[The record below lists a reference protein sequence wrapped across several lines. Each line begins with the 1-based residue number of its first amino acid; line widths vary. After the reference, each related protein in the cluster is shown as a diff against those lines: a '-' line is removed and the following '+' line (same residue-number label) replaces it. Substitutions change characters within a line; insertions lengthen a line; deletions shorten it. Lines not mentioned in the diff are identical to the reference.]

1 MKALVN
7 KSRLDV
13 SKIFLVFVATVG
25 DIERTALACDLDPDI
40 VRELALSEDWNV
52 KVKRLRLAS
61 KGSGEAADEFARLQN
76 RALAWVQAHRI
87 RDVLDRVVMKLSEQ
101 TDDELIAGITETN
114 KDGSTKLNARVFSDL
129 TKALETANGLAF
141 AALGDTIPERKASTG
156 GAGQATADLHSAL
169 VAALNG
175 GLAKRTPSD
184 ILVTE
189 ATQKALM
196 MGDEPAIDVQPIAPI
211 VPPMP
216 DATT

>member
-1 MKALVN
+1 MKALVD
-7 KSRLDV
+7 KRRIDV
-13 SKIFLVFVATVG
+13 SKVFLCYVATIG
-25 DIERTALACDLDPDI
+25 DVERTALACDLDPEV

-76 RALAWVQAHRI
+76 RALAWVQAHRL

-101 TDDELIAGITETN
+101 TDDELIAGITETA

-129 TKALETANGLAF
+129 SKALETVNGLAF
-141 AALGDTIPERKASTG
+141 ASLGDTIPERKAATG

-184 ILVTE
+184 VLVAE
-189 ATQKALM
+189 ATRKAL
-196 MGDEPAIDVQPIAPI
+196 ADVAVDVEVIPSVVSTQGT
-211 VPPMP
+211 
-216 DATT
+216 DATP

>member
-13 SKIFLVFVATVG
+13 SKIFLCFVATVG
-25 DIERTALACDLDPDI
+25 DVERTALACDVDPEV
-40 VRELALSEDWNV
+40 VRALALSEDWNL

-61 KGSGEAADEFARLQN
+61 KGSGEAQDEFARMQN
-76 RALAWVQAHRI
+76 RALNWVIGHRI
-87 RDVLDRVVMKLSEQ
+87 RDVLDRVVMRLSEQ
-101 TDDELIAGITETN
+101 SDDELIAGLTETN
-114 KDGSTKLNARVFSDL
+114 KDGSTKMNARCLSDL
-129 TKALETANGLAF
+129 TKALETAQGMTY
-141 AALGDTIPERKASTG
+141 AALADTIPERKASTG

-189 ATQKALM
+189 ATQRALS
-196 MGDEPAIDVQPIAPI
+196 DAPVIDVDPTP
-211 VPPMP
+211 
-216 DATT
+216 